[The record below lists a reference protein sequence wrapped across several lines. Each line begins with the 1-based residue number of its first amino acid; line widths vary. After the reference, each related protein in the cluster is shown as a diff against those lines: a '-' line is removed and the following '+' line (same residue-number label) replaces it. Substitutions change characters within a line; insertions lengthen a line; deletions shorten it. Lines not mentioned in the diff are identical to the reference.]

1 MSDETPLK
9 TGPLTNDQ
17 LSWIGSIN
25 SIGAILSSLTFGII
39 TLYLGAKRTIL
50 FLAVP
55 SIAFYMLVFF
65 GDTYYHLLIARFC
78 VGWSGGGIQTT
89 LILYIAEI
97 ANNK

>member
-9 TGPLTNDQ
+9 TGPLTNEQ

-25 SIGAILSSLTFGII
+25 SLGAVISSLTFGMI
-39 TLYLGAKRTIL
+39 TLILGAKRTIL
-50 FLAVP
+50 FLAAP

-97 ANNK
+97 ANNE